1 MTGLYL
7 FGLCLSMIPS
17 LCRIVGEWK
26 GKVDSLGMDL
36 DTAQKETRNVSS
48 ELFKVKNAYDESII
62 QLEEVRRY

>member
-1 MTGLYL
+1 
-7 FGLCLSMIPS
+7 MIPS

-36 DTAQKETRNVSS
+36 DTAQKETRNFSS

>member
-7 FGLCLSMIPS
+7 FWLCISMTPS